1 MGNKKNKAE
10 AVDMN
15 EKSVEAVD
23 MNEKSVEA
31 VSSQEKKE
39 KKDKKE
45 KKKKKKNYI
54 IAGFLA
60 FFFGSVG
67 LHKFYMGEYKTG
79 LLYVLFCWTGIPGTI
94 AFYEGAKYMMEV

>member
-15 EKSVEAVD
+15 EKAVETVD
-23 MNEKSVEA
+23 MSEKSVEA
-31 VSSQEKKE
+31 VSGKEKKE
-39 KKDKKE
+39 IKEKDKKE
-45 KKKKKKNYI
+45 KKKNYI
-54 IAGFLA
+54 LAGFLA

>member
-10 AVDMN
+10 AVDMS
-15 EKSVEAVD
+15 EKA
-23 MNEKSVEA
+23 VEA
-31 VSSQEKKE
+31 VSGKEKKE
-39 KKDKKE
+39 
-45 KKKKKKNYI
+45 KKKNYI

>member
-1 MGNKKNKAE
+1 MGNKKSKA
-10 AVDMN
+10 
-15 EKSVEAVD
+15 EAVD

-45 KKKKKKNYI
+45 KKKNYI

-94 AFYEGAKYMMEV
+94 AFYEGAKYMMEVE